1 MMGLNPK
8 LKIELLKY
16 HVTIQQ
22 CPRLNHKFSATQDVY
37 CYLPEVGGKHP
48 TIHQEFASDTH
59 QERLELCNPSNR
71 IEQAH
76 LYS

>member
-1 MMGLNPK
+1 MTGLNPK
-8 LKIELLKY
+8 LNNRVTQLPCYNPTMLKFDHKSSTTQTCVLL
-16 HVTIQQ
+16 
-22 CPRLNHKFSATQDVY
+22 
-37 CYLPEVGGKHP
+37 LPEVEGKHP
-48 TIHQEFASDTH
+48 TIHQGFASDTH